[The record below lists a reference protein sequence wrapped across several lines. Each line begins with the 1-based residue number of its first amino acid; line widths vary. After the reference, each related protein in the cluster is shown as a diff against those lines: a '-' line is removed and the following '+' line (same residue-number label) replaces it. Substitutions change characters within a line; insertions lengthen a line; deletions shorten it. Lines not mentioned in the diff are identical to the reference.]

1 MGGQSLA
8 NFDYDLAPGVAKTFI
23 KKVKDIMEVHAFY
36 KEIIIKVNDELK
48 AKMNE
53 NNGHIIDDAK
63 EVLANY
69 FVNSFDIFDLA
80 LKWTERDTYQAM
92 EALIHNL
99 NTMHSRAGAQVPF
112 SSINYGTDT
121 STEGRMV
128 IKQLLDAEWAGL
140 GNGET
145 PIFPIHIFRVKD
157 GINGVEGDPNYDL
170 FELACKV
177 SAKRLFPNFEFLDA
191 PYNAQYLKKLPNGEY
206 DPNSMVATMGCV
218 APESVI
224 SYTLDDTLYVESI
237 FRLFKRIEQKVSK
250 KENEVSEWMDTRHLN
265 LKIWDSRTNAFVKVK
280 TVLRNHNADI
290 HWKKVTFK
298 NGRLLGCTDDHP
310 LPIDGLGRTFVRDI
324 PEGSEAPITTY
335 VPHVPTKRKIKSD
348 DAWLAGMILCD
359 GSLHG
364 RVTVSVGLD
373 ERDLVDE
380 MCRLSAEPRI
390 AERHRGVKGDYYGV
404 TIGGKLNAEYYINLF
419 GGERKIERQIPNF
432 IFGSSREI
440 RLQFLAG
447 MIDADGHINK
457 HTNGRGIGL
466 RVQIGSTNRE
476 LALQQMMLAQSV
488 GLSTKCYES
497 SYAGDERTAYRV
509 EFAATKEILSLL
521 RCAKKRNTMN
531 LPGSYPMTP
540 ILPSTSP
547 INRIEDAD
555 YGEYSY
561 DVETESDYFDVNG
574 IVSHNCRTRVMGNV
588 YDPSYEMTTGRGNL
602 SFSTINLP
610 RIGLKHRGDIDGFF
624 KELDEKIDLVF
635 DQLLERFEV
644 QAKRKVKNFPFLM
657 GQGCWKGSDE
667 LNPDDEIREIIKHG
681 TLTTGFI
688 GLAESLTALIGKH
701 HAESEEAQELGLA
714 IISHMR
720 KRCDEQSQKMKLNF
734 SLIATPAEGLSGVFT
749 AIDKKEFGEIKGITD
764 RKYYTNSFHVP
775 VWYNIGATKKLQI
788 EAPYHALCNGG
799 HISYVELDGD
809 PLTNVP
815 AFIELI
821 QYMKQIGIG
830 YGSINHPV
838 DHCPICGYT
847 GIIGDECPRC
857 HLKEGQEITHEQIK
871 AIRKECHC

>member
-1 MGGQSLA
+1 M
-8 NFDYDLAPGVAKTFI
+8 F
-23 KKVKDIMEVHAFY
+23 
-36 KEIIIKVNDELK
+36 
-48 AKMNE
+48 
-53 NNGHIIDDAK
+53 
-63 EVLANY
+63 
-69 FVNSFDIFDLA
+69 
-80 LKWTERDTYQAM
+80 
-92 EALIHNL
+92 
-99 NTMHSRAGAQVPF
+99 
-112 SSINYGTDT
+112 
-121 STEGRMV
+121 EG
-128 IKQLLDAEWAGL
+128 
-140 GNGET
+140 
-145 PIFPIHIFRVKD
+145 
-157 GINGVEGDPNYDL
+157 
-170 FELACKV
+170 
-177 SAKRLFPNFEFLDA
+177 
-191 PYNAQYLKKLPNGEY
+191 
-206 DPNSMVATMGCV
+206 
-218 APESVI
+218 
-224 SYTLDDTLYVESI
+224 
-237 FRLFKRIEQKVSK
+237 
-250 KENEVSEWMDTRHLN
+250 
-265 LKIWDSRTNAFVKVK
+265 
-280 TVLRNHNADI
+280 
-290 HWKKVTFK
+290 
-298 NGRLLGCTDDHP
+298 
-310 LPIDGLGRTFVRDI
+310 
-324 PEGSEAPITTY
+324 
-335 VPHVPTKRKIKSD
+335 
-348 DAWLAGMILCD
+348 
-359 GSLHG
+359 
-364 RVTVSVGLD
+364 
-373 ERDLVDE
+373 
-380 MCRLSAEPRI
+380 
-390 AERHRGVKGDYYGV
+390 GVKNDRHIPPAVFRYGR
-404 TIGGKLNAEYYINLF
+404 ES
-419 GGERKIERQIPNF
+419 KIA
-432 IFGSSREI
+432 
-440 RLQFLAG
+440 FLAG
-447 MIDADGHINK
+447 MIDADGYIHKHSTSKGTCLSVQLGTTNK
-457 HTNGRGIGL
+457 
-466 RVQIGSTNRE
+466 E
-476 LALQQMMLAQSV
+476 MALQQFALIQSL
-488 GLSTKCYES
+488 GLLPKIYKKHYAKGMNKV
-497 SYAGDERTAYRV
+497 SYQT
-509 EFAATKEILSLL
+509 EFAATSEILSVL
-521 RCAKKRNTMN
+521 RCAKKRNMIT
-531 LPGSYPMTP
+531 LPNSYPSSSIVGTLVQVTD
-540 ILPSTSP
+540 ITVV
-547 INRIEDAD
+547 DA
-555 YGEYSY
+555 GEYSY
-561 DVETESDYFDVNG
+561 DVETESDFFDVNG

-624 KELDEKIDLVF
+624 KELNEKIDLVF
-635 DQLLERFEV
+635 DQLLERFEI

-830 YGSINHPV
+830 YGSVNHPV

>member
-1 MGGQSLA
+1 MYVIKRDGTKVIFDPVKISSVLTKAASSINKTFDTGDLAAITFCIKYHCEEAQHEEEIHIEKIQDLVENVLMSYQNGKYSDVAKEYILYRQKRNDIRESNSMLMDKFMEYTFVDSKDSNDKRDNGNVDANTSMGTMLKYGSYASKRFTDLKLMSKKFVDAINRGEIYIHDKDFYPLTLTCCQHDLTKLFTGGFNAGHGYLREPQDIKTYAALACIVIQCAQNDMHGGQSIA

-23 KKVKDIMEVHAFY
+23 KKVKDIMEVYAFD
-36 KEIIIKVNDELK
+36 KETVIKVNDALK

-69 FVNSFDIFDLA
+69 LVNSFDIFDLA

-157 GINGVEGDPNYDL
+157 GINGEKGDPNYDL

-191 PYNAQYLKKLPNGEY
+191 PFNAQYLKKLPNGEY
-206 DPNSMVATMGCV
+206 DPNSMVATMGC
-218 APESVI
+218 
-224 SYTLDDTLYVESI
+224 
-237 FRLFKRIEQKVSK
+237 
-250 KENEVSEWMDTRHLN
+250 
-265 LKIWDSRTNAFVKVK
+265 
-280 TVLRNHNADI
+280 
-290 HWKKVTFK
+290 
-298 NGRLLGCTDDHP
+298 
-310 LPIDGLGRTFVRDI
+310 
-324 PEGSEAPITTY
+324 
-335 VPHVPTKRKIKSD
+335 
-348 DAWLAGMILCD
+348 
-359 GSLHG
+359 
-364 RVTVSVGLD
+364 
-373 ERDLVDE
+373 
-380 MCRLSAEPRI
+380 
-390 AERHRGVKGDYYGV
+390 
-404 TIGGKLNAEYYINLF
+404 
-419 GGERKIERQIPNF
+419 
-432 IFGSSREI
+432 
-440 RLQFLAG
+440 
-447 MIDADGHINK
+447 
-457 HTNGRGIGL
+457 
-466 RVQIGSTNRE
+466 
-476 LALQQMMLAQSV
+476 
-488 GLSTKCYES
+488 
-497 SYAGDERTAYRV
+497 
-509 EFAATKEILSLL
+509 
-521 RCAKKRNTMN
+521 
-531 LPGSYPMTP
+531 
-540 ILPSTSP
+540 
-547 INRIEDAD
+547 
-555 YGEYSY
+555 
-561 DVETESDYFDVNG
+561 
-574 IVSHNCRTRVMGNV
+574 RTRIMGNV

-635 DQLLERFEV
+635 EQLLERFEV

-701 HAESEEAQELGLA
+701 HAESEEAQELGLT

-734 SLIATPAEGLSGVFT
+734 SLLATPAEGLSGVFT

-775 VWYNIGATKKLQI
+775 VWYGIGAAKKLQI

-830 YGSINHPV
+830 YGSVNHPV

-857 HLKEGQEITHEQIK
+857 HLKEGQEITYEQLK